1 MKILIVDDNSE
12 NIEMM
17 TIMLNSKNH
26 QVISAGNGQEALEKL
41 HSEKFDLIISDIL
54 MPVMD
59 GFQLCR
65 ECKKDRELSN
75 ICFIFYTATYI
86 DAKDE
91 EFSLALGAQKFIR
104 KPQEPEIFLKLIEE
118 AIETSGNGENAPI
131 QYKEQDE
138 KDILKLYSERLIA
151 KLEKK
156 NLDLENE
163 IASHKET
170 EKELIQAK
178 EKAEGS
184 DKLKTAFLE
193 NISHEIRTPL
203 NGIIGFSDLITDSD
217 LSAEKRKQYSQIIRD
232 SGDQLLSIVN
242 DIISIATIEAG
253 QEKPQ
258 EKRCDI
264 NKLLELIKKQNS
276 YKAETKNLSFVVS
289 SALTDDEAIVLIDET
304 KLLRILINLVNNAI
318 KFTDEGY
325 INVTC
330 RLNGNFIKFTVE
342 DTGIGIPPEMHEK
355 IFDRFFQIDYSETR
369 LYSGN
374 GLGLSIVKSY
384 VHFLNGEIHVDSNPG
399 QGSKFYFTLPYT
411 PVTKEIQPA
420 EVSLKQKNKNLSGK
434 VILIA
439 EDDNNNYAYLEEI
452 LLDKKVKTIRANN
465 GKEAVDLCKKNPEI
479 EMVFMDIRM
488 PELNGFEATKQILKF
503 RKDLPIVA
511 QTAYTYFND
520 IQKAL
525 EAGCTA
531 YIEKPISPETI
542 MDSIRKYL

>member
-1 MKILIVDDNSE
+1 MRILIVDDNSE

-26 QVISAGNGQEALEKL
+26 EVISAGNGKEALEKL
-41 HSEKFDLIISDIL
+41 RSEKFDLIISDIL

-65 ECKKDRELSN
+65 ECKKDHKLSN

-86 DAKDE
+86 DDKDE
-91 EFSLALGAQKFIR
+91 EFAFALGAQKFIR
-104 KPQEPEIFLKLIEE
+104 KPQEPVIFLKLIEE
-118 AIETSGNGENAPI
+118 AIETSANVGNAPI
-131 QYKEQDE
+131 QDKEQDE
-138 KDILKLYSERLIA
+138 KEILKLYNERLIT

-170 EKELIQAK
+170 EKELIRAK
-178 EKAEGS
+178 EKAEES
-184 DKLKTAFLE
+184 DKLKTAFLA

-217 LSAEKRKQYSQIIRD
+217 LSAEKRKQYSQVIRE

-253 QEKPQ
+253 HEEHQ

-276 YKAETKNLSFVVS
+276 YKAETKTLSFIVS

-304 KLLRILINLVNNAI
+304 KLLRILINLINNAI

-330 RLNGNFIKFTVE
+330 RLDGNLIKFAVK

-355 IFDRFFQIDYSETR
+355 IFDRFFQIDYSDTR
-369 LYSGN
+369 LYGGN

-384 VHFLNGEIHVDSNPG
+384 VHFLNGEIRVDSNPG
-399 QGSKFYFTLPYT
+399 QGSTFYFTLPYT
-411 PVTKEIQPA
+411 PVPKEVKPD
-420 EVSLKQKNKNLSGK
+420 EVSSKQKNKDLSGK

-439 EDDNNNYAYLEEI
+439 EDDNTNYAYLEEI
-452 LLDKKVKTIRANN
+452 LHDKKVKTIRAKN
-465 GKEAVDLCKKNPEI
+465 GKEAVDLCKTNPEI

-488 PELNGFEATKQILKF
+488 PELNGYEATKQILKF

-520 IQKAL
+520 IQKAM

-542 MDSIRKYL
+542 MNSIRKYL